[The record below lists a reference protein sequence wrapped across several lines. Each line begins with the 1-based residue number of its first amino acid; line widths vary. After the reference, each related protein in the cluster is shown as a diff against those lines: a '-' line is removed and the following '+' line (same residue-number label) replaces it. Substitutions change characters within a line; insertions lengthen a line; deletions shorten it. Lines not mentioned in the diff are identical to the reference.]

1 MPFTTKLLNT
11 ENDLD
16 DPFPYLHEKIKDL
29 LHEYIIIDEE
39 NEDEIDTKE
48 AHPLLSR
55 IFEIPL
61 LRGIFSILAT
71 TIINIITAPFY
82 AAWCVY
88 NLVSLPLRLMDL
100 TLDDVKGHLFS
111 PITAILTLAFVS
123 IMPAIC
129 YFYNWSGPLFKSVC
143 SLISDG
149 VSLPGLVILTL
160 SKGSYSAFQVGKKI
174 FSDAFIH
181 TPERDQAE
189 HSKSDQEYSKQQTLP
204 SSNGC
209 TIS

>member
-1 MPFTTKLLNT
+1 MPFTTKLLNIKQ
-11 ENDLD
+11 NLD
-16 DPFPYLHEKIKDL
+16 QHFINLDKKINDL
-29 LHEYIIIDEE
+29 LHEYIITDEENE

-55 IFEIPL
+55 IFEILL

-88 NLVSLPLRLMDL
+88 NLVSLPLRLIDL
-100 TLDDVKGHLFS
+100 TLDDVKGYLSS
-111 PITAILTLAFVS
+111 PIKAILTLAFVS
-123 IMPAIC
+123 IMPAII
-129 YFYNWSGPLFKSVC
+129 YFYHWSAPLYTSVC
-143 SLISDG
+143 SLISDTS
-149 VSLPGLVILTL
+149 SLPGLVALGVG
-160 SKGSYSAFQVGKKI
+160 KGSYSAFQAGKKI

-189 HSKSDQEYSKQQTLP
+189 YSKSDQEYSKQTPPQ
-204 SSNGC
+204 SHG
-209 TIS
+209 